1 MRYVELSVDEAIKK
15 CKKNAKV
22 LVAIQDLEKEDC
34 DVVFV
39 PKYKKEYDELF
50 NDIKTVAS
58 LRDDLVNQLRLFTE
72 YQDVLNIRPRGV
84 EKIVLLK

>member
-1 MRYVELSVDEAIKK
+1 MRYVELSVDEAMKK

-50 NDIKTVAS
+50 SNIKTVAS

-72 YQDVLNIRPRGV
+72 CQDILNIRPRGI
-84 EKIVLLK
+84 EKIVLLR